1 MLTRIGI
8 KKKGPHFSRSQEKE
22 ENAPLAL
29 QNPNAVQ
36 VSKAWRNFGFLG
48 GNRLRQRE
56 GGRSE
61 EAFPAEIN
69 FVPGPPRPLARP
81 LSQSALLNQTLIVKK
96 APEGARVRQEGKKRM
111 RLVLD
116 RFKYPWN

>member
-1 MLTRIGI
+1 M
-8 KKKGPHFSRSQEKE
+8 KKTKIEGDKSCLPELESRRKGPISQDAQEKE

-48 GNRLRQRE
+48 GKQTATKEGARE

-69 FVPGPPRPLARP
+69 FVPGPPRLASARP
-81 LSQSALLNQTLIVKK
+81 LEGSVARSTPSALPTLSRAQTL
-96 APEGARVRQEGKKRM
+96 
-111 RLVLD
+111 
-116 RFKYPWN
+116 